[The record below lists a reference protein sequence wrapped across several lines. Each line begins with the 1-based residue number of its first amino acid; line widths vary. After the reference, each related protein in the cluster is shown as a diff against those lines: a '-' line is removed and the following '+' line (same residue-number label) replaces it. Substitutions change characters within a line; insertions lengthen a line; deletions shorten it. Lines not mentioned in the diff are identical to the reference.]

1 MDLGSDSEE
10 TWMPEIPTR
19 ETTPA
24 TMSVKDSGFL
34 DALRRH
40 REILRRETD
49 FLREEVKSR
58 GFATLAGKMSYYME
72 SRSNEETV
80 SPSPGS
86 SELFASVGVSLPHLV
101 TNPQESLDFLLHESR
116 YLRYQM
122 QSLGILRAT
131 GSSIPEGVKERL
143 CGTSR
148 TAMKIVQSMRHW
160 SIEDATSSQSLHGAH
175 WESLWSSG
183 MESNGVFDDI
193 NRFSI
198 YCIKI
203 VELKVNL
210 KWPLHVY
217 GVVAARDTV
226 DRNRNILFH
235 RSRANCQ
242 IVTRD
247 DPFLRLTGPSRA
259 IVCVDHVTFEV
270 ELKIKYPGEERKD
283 TLFCT
288 YHWRTMLD
296 PTPQFRGYAFAA
308 ELSLERLPRAIQA
321 TIVGVRLVKGSWS
334 LRLGCRISCSLFA
347 AEDPTPR
354 EVELLNC
361 SPHSVRE
368 SHIGSGGY
376 FCLARNVVS
385 VQMGSTLRVDIE
397 AKADIEGKAK
407 RGGQSYVEFP
417 VQYCQTSRASCYLVN
432 CEVEVVVAWFLL
444 VENER
449 DLML

>member
-193 NRFSI
+193 I
-198 YCIKI
+198 
-203 VELKVNL
+203 
-210 KWPLHVY
+210 
-217 GVVAARDTV
+217 
-226 DRNRNILFH
+226 
-235 RSRANCQ
+235 
-242 IVTRD
+242 
-247 DPFLRLTGPSRA
+247 
-259 IVCVDHVTFEV
+259 